1 MFMKKLFLKSL
12 LLTKEF
18 IQRALKSMERH
29 SVSFSL
35 GSMKCPVAENA
46 AGLQVDWRSLELA

>member
-1 MFMKKLFLKSL
+1 MKKLFLKSL

-18 IQRALKSMERH
+18 IQRAPKSMERH

-35 GSMKCPVAENA
+35 GRMKCPVAENA